1 MSQWAEEEERASER
15 ADKWVARSAW
25 KKGREEDGGTGAA
38 RTVKVRSVSALQSG
52 GGRIRNENMC
62 TIERTDCGN
71 NGQR

>member
-1 MSQWAEEEERASER
+1 MGGGGGASERAR

-25 KKGREEDGGTGAA
+25 KKGREEDGGTGA